1 MNYAVWIIN
10 WIQMNFIEELQLFE
24 YNSILKPLF
33 PFYFKKMKINSIY
46 KIPFLPIR
54 FFKSHNIQVE
64 GVKSSHIFTSRL
76 VHILSTGYITRLKNC
91 ARKVSAMRLPE
102 LQFRVTTCVC
112 YRKTGRWL
120 INYHSRNPKFEQF
133 FPPARREGNSFISPE
148 LKNLHP
154 EVYCYD
160 VNSVFWLR
168 PIFKTYHE
176 PVWPDVRNFAI
187 RAKTLPWVIFLV
199 QFICFWAKF
208 MSIHLVT
215 LAHDRNSPH
224 G

>member
-1 MNYAVWIIN
+1 
-10 WIQMNFIEELQLFE
+10 
-24 YNSILKPLF
+24 
-33 PFYFKKMKINSIY
+33 
-46 KIPFLPIR
+46 
-54 FFKSHNIQVE
+54 
-64 GVKSSHIFTSRL
+64 
-76 VHILSTGYITRLKNC
+76 
-91 ARKVSAMRLPE
+91 MRLPE
-102 LQFRVTTCVC
+102 LQCQVTTCVC

-133 FPPARREGNSFISPE
+133 FPPARREGNSFLSPE

-160 VNSVFWLR
+160 VSSVFWLR

-224 G
+224 GWTCSGLCFESFYLILGTDSLVWLNPFRSSQWLASHRCECTYMWDSRSASTADTG